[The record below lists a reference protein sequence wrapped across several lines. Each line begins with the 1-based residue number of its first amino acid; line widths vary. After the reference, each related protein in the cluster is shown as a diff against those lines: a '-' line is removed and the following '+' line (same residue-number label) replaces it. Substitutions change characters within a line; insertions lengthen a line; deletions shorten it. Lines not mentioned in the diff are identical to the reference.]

1 MPIVWSSE
9 AADDFLQA
17 LAYLRERNPVAAAQL
32 ATRVDAALTKLTREP
47 IDGPAQRLRSGKLVR
62 SWPVHPFRLYY
73 QRLGE
78 NFLVVGLY
86 HQKRQPIVR

>member
-1 MPIVWSSE
+1 MAIVWSSE
-9 AADDFLQA
+9 AAEDFLQA
-17 LAYLRERNPVAAAQL
+17 LAYLQERNPAAAIQL
-32 ATRVDAALTKLTREP
+32 AERVDAVLTKLTEEA

-73 QRLGE
+73 QRAGE
-78 NFLVVGLY
+78 RFLVVRLY